1 MIKEL
6 KRPEKKTADVKVT
19 DADMVYF
26 SLGLGDSREFILP
39 SQRKDYRS
47 DERAVRLVEAIKAGK
62 DMSHLDLS
70 GLNLKGADLS
80 GARFVGCNFKG
91 TVFYKTNA
99 QMCDFADCCFDDAYF
114 EDTDLTGCDFAGATF
129 KRAFFK
135 NNQTEKAIFDEEAEK
150 YLITLEEIIRLIESG
165 KLDIRTLSKD
175 DLLCLDVRRLDFS
188 NIDIS
193 DLDLSVFALDG
204 INLCGTNI
212 DPKQLMSLEGW
223 NSYCLDVRKMKEK
236 SRERLC
242 RKMMLENDEKL
253 KAFQKSQI
261 GKNTDIQT
269 KNPTRPRR
277 KETEREETRAWGI
290 EKARAEF
297 EQMQQAEQ
305 IKHQQETAKYLAE
318 QNKKAQQSMQA
329 EQKKQPTVS
338 ALTERPTQESNQAV
352 LNPQTVVSSQQ
363 NTSDVVSEL
372 KVPTK
377 GSIPIEKTAEKPQ
390 PNEQTVTV
398 TKPDTTTQQNNQV
411 QRVKIDTLGIPPEVA
426 FKQAKQAEMAT
437 KTPSQT
443 DNRNVWFYPTQ
454 QTQILTEEEAHKQAQ
469 KQALTEAQIQA
480 QLLALAQTQA
490 LAEQQ
495 ISAID
500 NKEQEPN
507 TTQQPKKKAE
517 TTSETDSDEGE
528 HTMTQTSK
536 SSASHQ
542 QNEPIKIA
550 GKMPKQRAV
559 KGKLKG

>member
-6 KRPEKKTADVKVT
+6 KRPKKKTADVKVT

-80 GARFVGCNFKG
+80 GGCFVGCNFKG

-99 QMCDFADCCFDDAYF
+99 QMCDFSDCCFDDAYF
-114 EDTDLTGCDFAGATF
+114 EDTDLTGCDFAGASF

-135 NNQTEKAIFDEEAEK
+135 NNLTEKAIFDEEAEK
-150 YLITLEEIIRLIESG
+150 YLNTLEEIIRLIESG
-165 KLDIRTLSKD
+165 KLDIRTLSKE
-175 DLLCLDVRRLDFS
+175 DLLCLDIRRLDFS

-223 NSYCLDVRKMKEK
+223 NSYCLDIRKMKEK

-242 RKMMLENDEKL
+242 RKITLENDEKL
-253 KAFQKSQI
+253 KSFQKSQQS
-261 GKNTDIQT
+261 KNQEIKT
-269 KNPTRPRR
+269 KNPTRPRL
-277 KETEREETRAWGI
+277 KETEKEENRAWGI
-290 EKARAEF
+290 EKARAKYK
-297 EQMQQAEQ
+297 QTQSAEQ
-305 IKHQQETAKYLAE
+305 IKPQKETAEYSTE
-318 QNKKAQQSMQA
+318 QNNSAQKT
-329 EQKKQPTVS
+329 EQPAVTNS
-338 ALTERPTQESNQAV
+338 TESNNPNNTQTPF
-352 LNPQTVVSSQQ
+352 NPQTIISSQNVSSDLPEL
-363 NTSDVVSEL
+363 TVPAKGKVVFEKASEQ
-372 KVPTK
+372 
-377 GSIPIEKTAEKPQ
+377 PQ
-390 PNEQTVTV
+390 TIHEQTAV
-398 TKPDTTTQQNNQV
+398 TKPDTTLQQNKQV
-411 QRVKIDTLGIPPEVA
+411 QRIKIDTLGISPEIA
-426 FKQAKQAEMAT
+426 LKQSKQAEQTTAT
-437 KTPSQT
+437 SSQT
-443 DNRNVWFYPTQ
+443 DNRNVWFYPAET
-454 QTQILTEEEAHKQAQ
+454 Q
-469 KQALTEAQIQA
+469 KQTITEAQIQA

-495 ISAID
+495 MAELDKKEAKEKKEHTQETEKTFEHESDSAD
-500 NKEQEPN
+500 TNQA
-507 TTQQPKKKAE
+507 KKKSE
-517 TTSETDSDEGE
+517 TTSETDTDESE
-528 HTMTQTSK
+528 HMMTQTG
-536 SSASHQ
+536 HQ
-542 QNEPIKIA
+542 KTHPNAPVKIA

>member
-39 SQRKDYRS
+39 SQRKDYHS

-80 GARFVGCNFKG
+80 GGCFVGCNFKG
-91 TVFYKTNA
+91 TIFYKTNA
-99 QMCDFADCCFDDAYF
+99 QMCDFVDCCFDDAYF
-114 EDTDLTGCDFAGATF
+114 EDTDLTGCDFVGASF

-150 YLITLEEIIRLIESG
+150 YLHTLEEIIRLIESG

-175 DLLCLDVRRLDFS
+175 DLLCLDIRRLDFS

-242 RKMMLENDEKL
+242 RKITLENNEKL
-253 KAFQKSQI
+253 EAFQKSQKD
-261 GKNTDIQT
+261 KNQDIKT
-269 KNPTRPRR
+269 KNPTRPHR
-277 KETEREETRAWGI
+277 KEEERDETRAWGI

-297 EQMQQAEQ
+297 AQMQQAEQ
-305 IKHQQETAKYLAE
+305 NNRQQETKTQSTE
-318 QNKKAQQSMQA
+318 QNNQDKQT
-329 EQKKQPTVS
+329 EQPTVVS
-338 ALTERPTQESNQAV
+338 LTERNNQASV
-352 LNPQTVVSSQQ
+352 STPFNPQTVISSQQ
-363 NTSDVVSEL
+363 QDISDIPELTVPPKGTVVF
-372 KVPTK
+372 
-377 GSIPIEKTAEKPQ
+377 EKTTENTQQNTITP
-390 PNEQTVTV
+390 TV
-398 TKPDTTTQQNNQV
+398 TKPDVITQPNKQV
-411 QRVKIDTLGIPPEVA
+411 QRVKIDTLGIPPEQA
-426 FKQAKQAEMAT
+426 TQQFKPTETQ
-437 KTPSQT
+437 TPSQT
-443 DNRNVWFYPTQ
+443 DNRNVWFYPAQ
-454 QTQILTEEEAHKQAQ
+454 QQSQSV
-469 KQALTEAQIQA
+469 TEAQIQA

-490 LAEQQ
+490 LAEKQL
-495 ISAID
+495 SELD
-500 NKEQEPN
+500 KKESTQAQETEKE
-507 TTQQPKKKAE
+507 TTEENLAKKKSE
-517 TTSETDSDEGE
+517 TTSETDTDTDE
-528 HTMTQTSK
+528 HTIAQTEHPSPTR
-536 SSASHQ
+536 HPT
-542 QNEPIKIA
+542 EPVKIA